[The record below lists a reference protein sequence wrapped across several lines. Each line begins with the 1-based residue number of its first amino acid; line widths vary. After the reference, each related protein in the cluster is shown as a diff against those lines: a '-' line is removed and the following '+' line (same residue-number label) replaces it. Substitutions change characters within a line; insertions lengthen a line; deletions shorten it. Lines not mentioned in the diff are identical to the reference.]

1 MVNKKKIC
9 HECQNYG
16 KKNINFYGRVK
27 NVFCSCEIG
36 LKKFKEY
43 ALSLKF
49 KPDER

>member
-1 MVNKKKIC
+1 MNSKNKIC

-16 KKNINFYGRVK
+16 KKNINLFGRVK

-43 ALSLKF
+43 ALSIKS
-49 KPDER
+49 KQNE